1 VDAADRAFLFRHAV
15 KELAS
20 RRGLRA
26 TFMGKPF
33 NGLAG
38 SGMHAHVSLVDR
50 SGANQFADVGA
61 PDGLSDLARHFVA
74 GLLQHAPASMA
85 LLCPNVNAFTR
96 INEED
101 SLAPGAA
108 TWGMDNRTAY
118 VRVPPERGAA
128 TRLEV
133 RAADASANPYLVA
146 AAILAAG
153 LDGIE
158 RQLEV
163 PAPLRPGDHVA
174 RTLPRDPATALRAL
188 QEDDRLVAAL
198 GPALVESFV
207 ALKAHEHRRFEQAV
221 TDWEFEEFSWLL

>member
-1 VDAADRAFLFRHAV
+1 
-15 KELAS
+15 
-20 RRGLRA
+20 
-26 TFMGKPF
+26 MGKPF

-74 GLLQHAPASMA
+74 GLLQHAPASIA

-163 PAPLRPGDHVA
+163 PAPCGPGI
-174 RTLPRDPATALRAL
+174 TSRAL
-188 QEDDRLVAAL
+188 CRAI
-198 GPALVESFV
+198 PPR
-207 ALKAHEHRRFEQAV
+207 H
-221 TDWEFEEFSWLL
+221 